1 MNTVKKMILI
11 LMVGCMLMVG
21 TGCAP
26 TLVASSAPKI
36 QAADNVYYNV
46 RFEPLKDGFN
56 FFAGFRLEVSNKTR
70 KDLEIDWNK
79 TRYLYN
85 GRDGGVFVF
94 RGILPEDIKNSTIP
108 PDIIPA
114 GQSFSKRISPYRLL
128 ARAPLARND
137 KNAGEISSGP
147 IPNGENGI
155 LLFVR
160 QNGTTIQEK
169 LTVNI
174 TEAAVQ

>member
-1 MNTVKKMILI
+1 MNAVKKMLLI
-11 LMVGCMLMVG
+11 FMFGYMLTVG

-26 TLVASSAPKI
+26 TLVASSTPQI
-36 QAADNVYYNV
+36 QAADNSYYNV
-46 RFEPLKDGFN
+46 QFEPLKDGYN
-56 FFAGFRLEVSNKTR
+56 FFAWFRLEVTNKTR

-94 RGILPEDIKNSTIP
+94 MGIRPEDIKNSTIP
-108 PDIIPA
+108 ADIIPA

-160 QNGTTIQEK
+160 QNGNTIQET
-169 LTVNI
+169 LTVKI
-174 TEAAVQ
+174 TETAFQ

>member
-1 MNTVKKMILI
+1 
-11 LMVGCMLMVG
+11 MVGYLSMVG

-26 TLVASSAPKI
+26 TLVAGSSPQI
-36 QAADNVYYNV
+36 QAAENAYYNV
-46 RFEPLKDGFN
+46 QFEPMKNGYN
-56 FFAGFRLEVSNKTR
+56 FFAGFRLEVTNKTR
-70 KDLEIDWNK
+70 KDLHIDWNK

-85 GRDGGVFVF
+85 GRDEGVFVF
-94 RGILPEDIKNSTIP
+94 KGIRPEDIKNSTIP

-128 ARAPLARND
+128 ARAPLTRQD

-155 LLFVR
+155 VLFVR
-160 QNGTTIQEK
+160 QNGNSIQET
-169 LTVNI
+169 LTVKI
-174 TEAAVQ
+174 TETAVQ

>member
-1 MNTVKKMILI
+1 
-11 LMVGCMLMVG
+11 MVGYMLMVE

-26 TLVASSAPKI
+26 TLVASSNPQI
-36 QAADNVYYNV
+36 QAADNSYYNV

-94 RGILPEDIKNSTIP
+94 RGIRPEDIKNSTIP
-108 PDIIPA
+108 PDVIPA

-147 IPNGENGI
+147 IPNGENAI
-155 LLFVR
+155 VLFVT
-160 QNGTTIQEK
+160 QNGNAIQEK

-174 TEAAVQ
+174 TEKAVQ

>member
-1 MNTVKKMILI
+1 MNTVKKMALI
-11 LMVGCMLMVG
+11 SMVGYLLMVG

-26 TLVASSAPKI
+26 TLVASSTPQI
-36 QAADNVYYNV
+36 QAAENSYYSV
-46 RFEPLKDGFN
+46 QFEPLKDGYN
-56 FFAGFRLEVSNKTR
+56 FFAGFRLEVTNKTL
-70 KDLEIDWNK
+70 KDFEIDWNK

-85 GRDGGVFVF
+85 GRDGGIFVF
-94 RGILPEDIKNSTIP
+94 MGIRPEDIKNSTIP

-114 GQSFSKRISPYRLL
+114 GQAFSKRISPYRLL

-155 LLFVR
+155 VLFVR
-160 QNGTTIQEK
+160 QNGNAIQEK
-169 LTVNI
+169 LTVKI
-174 TEAAVQ
+174 TEQTVQ